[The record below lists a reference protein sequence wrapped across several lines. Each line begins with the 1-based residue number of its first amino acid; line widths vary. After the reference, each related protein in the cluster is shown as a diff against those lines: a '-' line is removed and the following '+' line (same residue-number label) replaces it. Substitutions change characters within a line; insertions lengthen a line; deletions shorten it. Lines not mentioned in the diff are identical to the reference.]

1 MPGDTLNTRYSAF
14 KTVYWAELEN
24 TSISKMKL
32 GSDLS
37 VATAKPITQPLY
49 FVKGSFIKDNFVK
62 SCLVKSFKKL
72 LRNSSFLAGG
82 FITSLYAKA
91 AFAQSSNSVIDAIQ
105 LNSDSIIPLAV
116 FGGAITF
123 ALLSAF
129 WLMKERARIAT
140 QNQELRKSYAK
151 LRADK
156 ERIEALVNVSDQKII
171 IWNSKDSKPSVMG
184 SLSENCG
191 APQNDSAF
199 AAFGKWLS
207 PSSVM
212 ELEKAVSLLRK
223 NGEQFNIV
231 VETRNGTPLDSQGRV
246 SGSYPFVRFYELGPE
261 RKTFASISREHKNL
275 IAQFSLV
282 ESLFK
287 QLPFPIWL
295 RNSEKKLHW
304 VNDAYSKAVDSKSA
318 EDATNDN
325 MQLFDASERKTI
337 FNSTEKSGH
346 FSGELPA
353 IIAGDRKQ
361 MQTIEVGTDCGD
373 AGIAIDRS
381 DLDNVRTTL
390 KETIAS
396 HTQTLDNLS
405 TAVAIFDS
413 KKNLSFYNASFQLLW
428 GLNPGLLEDN
438 PSNNDILEAMRATGF
453 LTEMQDWKKWKKEQ
467 LEAYHSTEASSEQWH
482 LTDGRTLR
490 VISSPQNQGGISW
503 VFENL
508 TEQLELKSNYNR
520 LMRLQDETIDH
531 LSEAVAV
538 FGSDGKLKL
547 TNPTFEKLWN
557 FDEETIEGKHIRDL
571 SQNCL
576 KLLKSTDEWE
586 TILLGITGV
595 SDGRD
600 DVEGRIEFLNG
611 TILNYQLVRLPD
623 AQTMLTLADM
633 TASVNVERAL
643 QERNDALE
651 ESDGLKTRFIQ
662 HVSYELRAPLTS
674 IAGFSEILGSD
685 ATGKLNPKQAEYIDY
700 ISRSSDVL
708 KALIDDILDL
718 ASIDAG
724 SMELDLVPTKINDCI
739 NESLDAVEDKLSR
752 RQISVNVAVAKNS
765 EKIIADPARI
775 RQIIYN
781 LLSNAIAASPDGT
794 QISIDVSKVNSF
806 IEISIADQGPGIP
819 EKDKDKIFERFENAG
834 ATRNQKGPGLGLSI
848 VKSFVEL
855 HGGNISVED
864 AGERGAKFIFRLPK
878 EPNISLEA
886 AE

>member
-1 MPGDTLNTRYSAF
+1 MPGDTL
-14 KTVYWAELEN
+14 KTQYLDTKPDNWAELEN
-24 TSISKMKL
+24 APSSKQKL
-32 GSDLS
+32 GSSIFMAKALS
-37 VATAKPITQPLY
+37 PTNFITL
-49 FVKGSFIKDNFVK
+49 
-62 SCLVKSFKKL
+62 FKNKL
-72 LRNSSFLAGG
+72 KNTSLLAGSV
-82 FITSLYAKA
+82 FASLYAEA
-91 AFAQSSNSVIDAIQ
+91 AFAQAITNQAITNNAFEVIKFNSE
-105 LNSDSIIPLAV
+105 SIIPLAV

-123 ALLSAF
+123 ALVSAF
-129 WLMKERARIAT
+129 WLVKERGRISA
-140 QNQELRKSYAK
+140 QNQELRVRYAK
-151 LRADK
+151 MRADK

-171 IWNSKDSKPSVMG
+171 IWSNKNGKPSILG

-191 APQNDSAF
+191 APAKDNEF

-207 PSSVM
+207 PASVI
-212 ELEKAVSLLRK
+212 ELEKALSLLNK

-231 VETRNGTPLDSQGRV
+231 VETLNGTPLDSQGRV
-246 SGSYPFVRFYELGPE
+246 SGSYPFVRFYELGQE
-261 RKTFASISREHKNL
+261 RKTFASISKEHEHL

-282 ESLFK
+282 EKLFK
-287 QLPFPIWL
+287 QLPFPVWL
-295 RNSEKKLHW
+295 RNTDKKLHW
-304 VNDAYSKAVDSKSA
+304 VNDAYAKAVDAKGA
-318 EDATNDN
+318 EDATHDD
-325 MQLFDASERKTI
+325 MQLFDTSERKTI
-337 FNSTEKSGH
+337 LKSTSQNGH

-361 MQTIEVGTDCGD
+361 VQTIEVMTDSGD
-373 AGIAIDRS
+373 AGIAIDKS

-405 TAVAIFDS
+405 TAVVIFDS
-413 KKNLSFYNASFQLLW
+413 KKKLAFYNASFQTLW
-428 GLNPGLLEDN
+428 GLNPGLLEDS
-438 PSNNDILEAMRATGF
+438 PSNNDILEAMRGSGY
-453 LTEMQDWKKWKKEQ
+453 LPEMPDWKKWKQEQ
-467 LEAYHSTEASSEQWH
+467 LEAYHSTEALTEQWH
-482 LTDGRTLR
+482 LLDGRTLR
-490 VISSPQNQGGISW
+490 VVVSPQNQGGTSW

-508 TEQLELKSNYNR
+508 TEQMELKSSYNR

-557 FDEETIEGKHIRDL
+557 FADEEKIEGKHIRDL

-576 KLLKSTDEWE
+576 KQLKSTDEWE

-595 SDGRD
+595 SDGRN
-600 DVEGRIEFLNG
+600 DVEGQIEFLNG
-611 TILNYQLVRLPD
+611 TIQNYQLVRLPE
-623 AQTMLTLADM
+623 AQTMLTLVDM

-685 ATGKLNPKQAEYIDY
+685 VTGKLNSKQSEYIEY

-724 SMELDLVPTKINDCI
+724 SMELDLVSTNINDCI
-739 NESLDAVEDKLSR
+739 AESLEAVEEKLSR
-752 RQISVNVAVAKNS
+752 HQIGVKVNIDKNS
-765 EKIIADPARI
+765 QKLIADPARV

-781 LLSNAIAASPDGT
+781 LLSNAISASPDGT
-794 QISIDVSKVNSF
+794 EINIGVSKKDDFV
-806 IEISIADQGPGIP
+806 EISIADQGKGIP
-819 EKDKDKIFERFENAG
+819 DNYKDKIFERFENAD
-834 ATRNQKGPGLGLSI
+834 ASRSQKGPGLGLSI
-848 VKSFVEL
+848 VQSFVQL
-855 HGGNISVED
+855 HGGDISVED
-864 AGERGAKFIFRLPK
+864 AGERGAKFIFRLPVG
-878 EPNISLEA
+878 PHASLQA

>member
-1 MPGDTLNTRYSAF
+1 MPGDTLNTQYSEV
-14 KTVYWAELEN
+14 KTVYWAEPGN
-24 TSISKMKL
+24 TLDSKLWL
-32 GSDLS
+32 GSGF
-37 VATAKPITQPLY
+37 AMRGANTEPKPI
-49 FVKGSFIKDNFVK
+49 N
-62 SCLVKSFKKL
+62 LVKLFKNL
-72 LRNSSFLAGG
+72 LKNSSLL
-82 FITSLYAKA
+82 TSGLFSILYTEA
-91 AFAQSSNSVIDAIQ
+91 AFAQSSNNDVINAIK
-105 LNSDSIIPLAV
+105 LNSESIIPLAV

-129 WLMKERARIAT
+129 WLMKERNRISD
-140 QNQELRKSYAK
+140 QNQELRKRYAEM
-151 LRADK
+151 RASK

-171 IWNSKDSKPSVMG
+171 IWSNKNGKPSIMG
-184 SLSENCG
+184 SLSENSG
-191 APQNDSAF
+191 APQKDKDF
-199 AAFGKWLS
+199 TAFGKWLS
-207 PSSVM
+207 PASVI
-212 ELEKAVSLLRK
+212 ELEKSLSSLQK

-231 VETRNGTPLDSQGRV
+231 VETLNGTPLDSQGRV
-246 SGSYPFVRFYELGPE
+246 SGSYPFVRFYELGQE
-261 RKTFASISREHKNL
+261 RKTFASISKEHEHL

-287 QLPFPIWL
+287 QMPFPIWL
-295 RNSEKKLHW
+295 RNADKKLHW
-304 VNDAYSKAVDSKSA
+304 VNDAYSKAVDAKSA
-318 EDATNDN
+318 EDATNED
-325 MQLFDASERKTI
+325 MQLFDTTERNTI
-337 FNSTEKSGH
+337 FAATEKNGH

-361 MQTIEVGTDCGD
+361 VQTIEVVTDCGD
-373 AGIAIDRS
+373 AGIAIDKS
-381 DLDNVRTTL
+381 DLDEVRTTL

-405 TAVAIFDS
+405 TAVVIFDS
-413 KKNLSFYNASFQLLW
+413 KKNLAFYNASFQSLW
-428 GLNPGLLEDN
+428 GLNAGLLEDS
-438 PSNNDILEAMRATGF
+438 PSNNDILEAMRVTGY
-453 LTEMQDWKKWKKEQ
+453 LPEMPDWKKWKQEQ
-467 LEAYHSTEASSEQWH
+467 LETYHSTEAHSEQWH

-490 VISSPQNQGGISW
+490 VVVSPQNQGGTSW

-508 TEQLELKSNYNR
+508 TEQIELKSSYNR

-557 FDEETIEGKHIRDL
+557 FNEEETIEGKHIRDL

-600 DVEGRIEFLNG
+600 DVEGQIEFLNG
-611 TILNYQLVRLPD
+611 TIQNYQLVRLPD
-623 AQTMLTLADM
+623 AQTMLTLVDM

-685 ATGKLNPKQAEYIDY
+685 ATGKLNSKQAEYIEY

-724 SMELDLVPTKINDCI
+724 SMELDLVPTKISDCI
-739 NESLDAVEDKLSR
+739 DESLEAVEDKLSR
-752 RQISVNVAVAKNS
+752 HQISVNVNIAKNS
-765 EKIIADPARI
+765 QKLIADPARV

-794 QISIDVSKVNSF
+794 QINIDVLKNKNFV
-806 IEISIADQGPGIP
+806 EISIADQGPGIP
-819 EKDKDKIFERFENAG
+819 DDYKDKIFERFENAN
-834 ATRNQKGPGLGLSI
+834 ASRSQKGPGLGLSI

-855 HGGNISVED
+855 HGGDISVED
-864 AGERGAKFIFRLPK
+864 ADERGAKFIFRLPT
-878 EPNISLEA
+878 EPNMSLEA